1 MYVYNSCIQNR
12 LREQSARDVTS
23 TSKCAAVRCCFQLY
37 AHSGFGSVYGN
48 TVDAGGVT
56 ATDEETVDAVSVRVP
71 LPQVQRFV
79 VRAAEKRLHRL
90 AVVCSRRASV

>member
-1 MYVYNSCIQNR
+1 M
-12 LREQSARDVTS
+12 
-23 TSKCAAVRCCFQLY
+23 RCCFQLY

-90 AVVCSRRASV
+90 AVVCSRTRKSDRIRDNNTALLLCQRTHANGQH